1 MDALTQ
7 LMSEIDIIKKIPLFS
22 ELEPKELEQV
32 KNIYL
37 LRKYKKGQIIF
48 IEGEPGEAVY
58 FVKRGKIKI
67 YKSDAEGREYILHIF
82 GPGDIF
88 AETVLLEGGPY
99 PASAEAVED
108 SMVGII
114 KNEDLE
120 ELLKKNTDIALKI
133 MKILSNRLRESQEK
147 LKNFVF
153 RDTFDRTAC
162 ALHRMALDYGIKTPH
177 GIEVE
182 LPITRT
188 ELAAMVG
195 TSRETVTRMLSEMK
209 RKGIINMDRQK
220 IIIKNEREL
229 MRCVRD

>member
-22 ELEPKELEQV
+22 ELEPKELEHV

-58 FVKRGKIKI
+58 FVKSGKIKI

-82 GPGDIF
+82 GPGNIF
-88 AETVLLEGGPY
+88 AETVLLGGGPY

-108 SMVGII
+108 SIVGII
-114 KNEDLE
+114 QNQDLE
-120 ELLKKNTDIALKI
+120 ELLKKHTDIALKI

-147 LKNFVF
+147 LMNFVF

-162 ALHRMALDYGIKTPH
+162 ALHRMALDYGTKTPR
-177 GIEVE
+177 GIEIE